1 MTLLQPRVRKSETR
15 KHHPH
20 TRDAPHKESEH
31 LKPQMIPMSCGCNQE
46 KGNGNHQQNP
56 GLIRPFDK
64 SIEIATH
71 PGSYIE
77 KEEES
82 PQRNTQ
88 ESHHIDYIFL
98 SADSR
103 KMNRIIISGTAKSR
117 QSNSQSHQRLP

>member
-46 KGNGNHQQNP
+46 KGNGNHQQYP
-56 GLIRPFDK
+56 GLIRPSDK
-64 SIEIATH
+64 SIEIAAHT
-71 PGSYIE
+71 GTYIE

-82 PQRNTQ
+82 PQRNTHK
-88 ESHHIDYIFL
+88 SHHIDYIFL
-98 SADSR
+98 SASSR
-103 KMNRIIISGTAKSR
+103 KMNRIIKSGTAKSR

>member
-1 MTLLQPRVRKSETR
+1 MTLLQPRVRKSEAR

-20 TRDAPHKESEH
+20 PHDAPHKESEH
-31 LKPQMIPMSCGCNQE
+31 LKPQMIPMSCRRNQE

-56 GLIRPFDK
+56 ELIRPSDI

-71 PGSYIE
+71 PGTYIE

-98 SADSR
+98 CANSR
-103 KMNRIIISGTAKSR
+103 KMNRIIKSGTAKSR